1 MPTKRVGHRLVV
13 LSATAAACTG
23 AMTAPAVASEN
34 ILAAG
39 NGAYGNTMINMHREV
54 TAAGETAHGSGVAG
68 SLVQLPVNRPENGG
82 GGGSLLF
89 SDREWKTAVTAVV
102 WER

>member
-1 MPTKRVGHRLVV
+1 MPTKRVGRRLVV

-23 AMTAPAVASEN
+23 AMSAPAAASEN

-39 NGAYGNTMINMHREV
+39 NGAYGNTMLNTHKEV
-54 TAAGETAHGSGVAG
+54 TAVGQTAHGSGLAG

-89 SDREWKTAVTAVV
+89 SERELKTAVTAVV

>member
-39 NGAYGNTMINMHREV
+39 NGAYGTMINMHREV